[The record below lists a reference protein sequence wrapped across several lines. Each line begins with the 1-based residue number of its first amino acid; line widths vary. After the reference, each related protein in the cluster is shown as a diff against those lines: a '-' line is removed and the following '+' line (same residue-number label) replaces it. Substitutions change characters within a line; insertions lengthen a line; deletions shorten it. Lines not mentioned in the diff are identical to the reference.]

1 MLLALRQWP
10 RDWHLLLA
18 VATAAACLPA
28 SDEARAQAVFPI
40 ANNTATVIAGGSAGI
55 TSDLFDLTNGCR
67 VVSSSPMLGGISS
80 LPDNIFGGPMGF
92 TGDAGNALFADG
104 GNAGSSHY
112 VLFELPT
119 PVMLESIRLELGQ
132 DGPISRRGVASY
144 TLEGLTSSTSQ
155 GVVLSTAPLASNYQD
170 AYGNANITVADSLSD
185 PFIGRFFRLTVVQ
198 QDGFFGPRVKELD
211 GFGLVEP
218 IITINV
224 SSGTQTQQ
232 SAGRPRLTSSVR
244 LVKQGD
250 GTLVLDSPNDYT
262 GRTTVSQGAIVVA
275 SGSAMTNS
283 PVTVADGALLKIS
296 EGVAAT
302 VAGLTVSGSGMVDLT
317 NGSLRVKAG
326 LTPANVA
333 SALLQGRGD
342 GSWNGGGGITSSV
355 VAADVAAGT
364 PRTIGWSAESDG
376 SMTISYAAPGD
387 GTLDG
392 QVDILDA
399 AYFIVSGKFNNGRA
413 ASWRDGDYNY
423 DGMLDILDAADLIST
438 GLFDAGPYGSG
449 GVAAGIAMVPEP
461 SAVTLGLSGVVGGLV
476 VWRSH
481 RQPGSRETQHERG

>member
-1 MLLALRQWP
+1 MLPALHQWH

-28 SDEARAQAVFPI
+28 SNEARAQAVFPI
-40 ANNTATVIAGGSAGI
+40 ANNTATVIAGGSAGL
-55 TSDLFDLTNGCR
+55 TSDLFDLTNGCK
-67 VVSSSPMLGGISS
+67 VVSSSGMLPGSAFVAES
-80 LPDNIFGGPMGF
+80 MFGGKPGF
-92 TGDAGNALFADG
+92 FGETGNALFADG
-104 GNAGSSHY
+104 GGVGTSHY
-112 VLFELPT
+112 VLFELPS
-119 PVMLESIRLELGQ
+119 PVLLQSIRLELSQ
-132 DGPISRRGVASY
+132 DGPLARRALSSY
-144 TLEGLTSSTSQ
+144 TLEGLTSPSGQ
-155 GVVLSTAPLASNYQD
+155 GLVLSTAPLASNYQD
-170 AYGNANITVADSLSD
+170 AYGDANITVADTLSD
-185 PFIGRFFRLTVVQ
+185 PFVGRFFRLTVVQ
-198 QDGFFGPRVKELD
+198 RDGFYGPRVKELD
-211 GFGLVEP
+211 GFGLFEP
-218 IITINV
+218 IFTIDV
-224 SSGTQTQQ
+224 ASGTQTQR
-232 SAGRPRLTSSVR
+232 SAGYPRLTSGVG

-296 EGVAAT
+296 QGVAAT

-449 GVAAGIAMVPEP
+449 GGAAGIAMVPEP
-461 SAVTLGLSGVVGGLV
+461 PALTLGLAGVVGGLAA
-476 VWRSH
+476 WRSR